1 MRILFAE
8 DEHELSDAVVAV
20 LKHNHYSV
28 DAVYDGQDAYDYL
41 SAQEYDGAILD
52 IMMPKMDGLEV
63 VKKIRAE
70 GNHIPVIFLTAR
82 SELDDK
88 ILGLDTGADDYLTKP
103 FAMKELLARLRAI
116 TRRSGEVADNV
127 LTFKDLSLDCS
138 SYTLSCGDKNVAL
151 PNKEFQMMEM
161 LMRVLLT
168 VSNSVEEGAV
178 TEGAHPEFFDR
189 FYRADQSRNTENGR
203 GSFGIGLSVVQ
214 AIVDAHKGKISA
226 DCHNNCVVITA
237 KLPL

>member
-28 DAVYDGQDAYDYL
+28 DAVYNGQDAYDYL

-88 ILGLDTGADDYLTKP
+88 ILGLDTVADDYLTKP

-161 LMRVLLT
+161 LMRNPGQIF
-168 VSNSVEEGAV
+168 SQ
-178 TEGAHPEFFDR
+178 DR
-189 FYRADQSRNTENGR
+189 FMDRIWGLDTDTD
-203 GSFGIGLSVVQ
+203 LSVVWVYISYLRKKMQ
-214 AIVDAHKGKISA
+214 SIGSGVKIKATRNVGYS
-226 DCHNNCVVITA
+226 
-237 KLPL
+237 LES

>member
-41 SAQEYDGAILD
+41 STQEYDGAILD

-161 LMRVLLT
+161 LMRNPGQIF
-168 VSNSVEEGAV
+168 SQ
-178 TEGAHPEFFDR
+178 DR
-189 FYRADQSRNTENGR
+189 FMDRIWGLDTDTD
-203 GSFGIGLSVVQ
+203 LSVVWVYISYLRKKMQ
-214 AIVDAHKGKISA
+214 SIGSGVKIKATRNVGYSLE
-226 DCHNNCVVITA
+226 N
-237 KLPL
+237 

>member
-28 DAVYDGQDAYDYL
+28 DAVYNGQDAYDYL

-161 LMRVLLT
+161 LMRNPGQIF
-168 VSNSVEEGAV
+168 SQ
-178 TEGAHPEFFDR
+178 DR
-189 FYRADQSRNTENGR
+189 FMDRIWGLDTDTD
-203 GSFGIGLSVVQ
+203 LSVVWVYISYLRKKMQ
-214 AIVDAHKGKISA
+214 SIGSGVKIKA
-226 DCHNNCVVITA
+226 TRTVG
-237 KLPL
+237 

>member
-28 DAVYDGQDAYDYL
+28 DAVYNGQDAYDYL

-161 LMRVLLT
+161 LMRNPGQIF
-168 VSNSVEEGAV
+168 SQ
-178 TEGAHPEFFDR
+178 DR
-189 FYRADQSRNTENGR
+189 FMDRIWGLDTDTD
-203 GSFGIGLSVVQ
+203 LSVVWFYISYLRKKMQ
-214 AIVDAHKGKISA
+214 SIGSGVKIKATRNVGYS
-226 DCHNNCVVITA
+226 
-237 KLPL
+237 LES

>member
-28 DAVYDGQDAYDYL
+28 DAVYNGQDAYDYL

-138 SYTLSCGDKNVAL
+138 SYTLSCSDKNVAL

-161 LMRVLLT
+161 LMRNPGQIF
-168 VSNSVEEGAV
+168 SQ
-178 TEGAHPEFFDR
+178 DR
-189 FYRADQSRNTENGR
+189 FMDRIWGLDTDTD
-203 GSFGIGLSVVQ
+203 LSVVWVYISYLRKKMQ
-214 AIVDAHKGKISA
+214 SIGSGVKIKATRNVGYS
-226 DCHNNCVVITA
+226 
-237 KLPL
+237 LES

>member
-88 ILGLDTGADDYLTKP
+88 ILGLDTGADD
-103 FAMKELLARLRAI
+103 
-116 TRRSGEVADNV
+116 
-127 LTFKDLSLDCS
+127 
-138 SYTLSCGDKNVAL
+138 
-151 PNKEFQMMEM
+151 
-161 LMRVLLT
+161 
-168 VSNSVEEGAV
+168 
-178 TEGAHPEFFDR
+178 
-189 FYRADQSRNTENGR
+189 
-203 GSFGIGLSVVQ
+203 
-214 AIVDAHKGKISA
+214 
-226 DCHNNCVVITA
+226 
-237 KLPL
+237 

>member
-161 LMRVLLT
+161 LMRNPGQIF
-168 VSNSVEEGAV
+168 SQ
-178 TEGAHPEFFDR
+178 DR
-189 FYRADQSRNTENGR
+189 FMDHIWGLDTDTD
-203 GSFGIGLSVVQ
+203 LSVVWVYISYLRKKMQ
-214 AIVDAHKGKISA
+214 SIGSGVKIKATRNVGYS
-226 DCHNNCVVITA
+226 
-237 KLPL
+237 LES

>member
-103 FAMKELLARLRAI
+103 FAMKELFARLRAI

-161 LMRVLLT
+161 LMRNPGQIF
-168 VSNSVEEGAV
+168 SQ
-178 TEGAHPEFFDR
+178 DR
-189 FYRADQSRNTENGR
+189 FMDRIWGLDTDTD
-203 GSFGIGLSVVQ
+203 LSVVWVYISYLRKKMQ
-214 AIVDAHKGKISA
+214 SIGSGVKIKA
-226 DCHNNCVVITA
+226 TRNVGYRRILREAEALHHGC
-237 KLPL
+237 KP

>member
-41 SAQEYDGAILD
+41 STQEYDGAILD

-70 GNHIPVIFLTAR
+70 GNHIPVIFLTAK

-161 LMRVLLT
+161 LMRNPGQIF
-168 VSNSVEEGAV
+168 SQ
-178 TEGAHPEFFDR
+178 DR
-189 FYRADQSRNTENGR
+189 FMDRIWGMDTDTD
-203 GSFGIGLSVVQ
+203 LSVVWVYISYLRKKMQ
-214 AIVDAHKGKISA
+214 SIGSGVKIKATRNVGYS
-226 DCHNNCVVITA
+226 
-237 KLPL
+237 LES